1 MIDLEELGAQCALE
15 SCNERDFLPIQC
27 SCLKLFCRFH
37 ISPDS
42 HGCAAAR
49 QPATTKS
56 QPGLVTRPKCAF
68 PGCNKPSLIIS
79 PPMTDQADSGE
90 ERAAAA
96 WSSFCVDHRHEKSS
110 LLSGTS
116 DGDNHVPVQDLARHL
131 PVHSSC
137 TPVAVRSAKLPTDP
151 AKLAH
156 LQKVNMMKMRH
167 KAVPGDPKDK
177 GSIPVGQ
184 RLHVNVR
191 YEADGSKESILWFR
205 RSIVVG
211 RILDLLASHFNIP
224 SSKVLTLSLHK
235 IPPVDDGEPLALQ
248 NHQPLGEQIDDG
260 SHLVLSA

>member
-1 MIDLEELGAQCALE
+1 MDLEDLGAHCALE

-27 SCLKLFCRFH
+27 NCLKLFCRFH

-42 HGCAAAR
+42 HSCAAAR

-56 QPGLVTRPKCAF
+56 QPGLVTRPKCVF
-68 PGCNKPSLIIS
+68 PGCNKSCLTIS
-79 PPMTDQADSGE
+79 PPTTDQADSGE
-90 ERAAAA
+90 ERAAA

-110 LLSGTS
+110 LLPGKS
-116 DGDNHVPVQDLARHL
+116 DGDNHAPVRDLVRHV

-137 TPVAVRSAKLPTDP
+137 TPVAVRSTKLPTDP

-177 GSIPVGQ
+177 GSVSVGQ
-184 RLHVNVR
+184 RIHVNVR
-191 YEADGSKESILWFR
+191 YDTDGSKEGIFWFR

-211 RILDLLASHFNIP
+211 RVLDLLSSHFNIP
-224 SSKVLTLSLHK
+224 SSKVSTLTLHK
-235 IPPVDDGEPLALQ
+235 IPPVDDGEPLTLQ
-248 NHQPLGEQIDDG
+248 NHQPLAEQIDDA
-260 SHLVLSA
+260 SHLVLSY